1 MERKIR
7 FRVTMLV
14 VFVAALVSLFTLR
27 IYKLQAAQ
35 TEETV
40 EMANSLTFQTRV
52 DAARGQILDRNGTV
66 LVTNRASYDLVMI
79 NFVFFNGPN
88 PNEDLIELLN
98 TCDEL
103 GIEIQHHLPV
113 SESRPYQ
120 YTTDSLGETW
130 AGYFRKYL
138 NARSLD
144 SDISAGTFMNKLRG
158 EYNLPEELTDDEA
171 YRLIAVRYELEL
183 RSIDNMPLDNYVL
196 AEDVD
201 SEDLAAIIE
210 LGIPGVI
217 VQTSTVREYKTPYAS
232 HLLGYTTKMSAEA
245 YEDTYKAMGYAM
257 DAEVGREGV
266 ELAFEEYLHGE
277 DGWMSTTITS
287 TGEILDQSYTQ
298 VPIPGGNVELTIDIE
313 LQEVAYKA
321 LEEWIL
327 ELRQTGARGDGE
339 AGTDAMGGAVVAID
353 VKTGEVLASASYPTY
368 NANSFA
374 KDYARL
380 AQDPNKPLINR
391 CINAQ
396 YAPGST
402 YKMITGIT
410 AMEYANVS
418 PWYEVIDNG
427 SFTKFEGE
435 GYAPACHIYRSS
447 GRTHGVEDMR
457 DALADSCNFYFYDVG
472 LQCKTDDVDH
482 VASMFGLG
490 EPTGIELIE
499 FAGQRANRE
508 TKAKTF
514 AGTQLEAW
522 VDGDKLQASI
532 GQSLNEFTP
541 MQLAVY
547 CATLANNGTR
557 MKATYLRRV
566 VSWDFKELLMESEPT
581 VVSEFPM
588 KQTTIDAIREGMIAA
603 TAIGKTADPFGES
616 FYPITVAAKTGTA
629 QHGDGSSSDNA
640 SLVCYAPAEEPQI
653 AIAIYVENGAVGGKL
668 ANIAMKVFDEY
679 FSQTGKY
686 ETVYG
691 ENEVR

>member
-7 FRVTMLV
+7 VRIM
-14 VFVAALVSLFTLR
+14 ALVLLVAMLAGLFTLR

-35 TEETV
+35 TEETI
-40 EMANSLTFQTRV
+40 ELANSLTFRTRV

-66 LVTNRASYDLVMI
+66 LVTNRASYDLVII

-88 PNEDLIELLN
+88 PNEDLIRLLD
-98 TCDEL
+98 TCEEL

-113 SESRPYQ
+113 SETRPYE
-120 YTTDSLGETW
+120 YTTDELGETW
-130 AGYFRKYL
+130 AGHFRRYL
-138 NARSLD
+138 SGRSLD
-144 SDISAGTFMNKLRG
+144 SDITAGTFMNKLRE
-158 EYNLPEELTDDEA
+158 EYNLPEELTADEA

-183 RSIDNMPLDNYVL
+183 RDGSMPLDNYVL

-201 SEDLAAIIE
+201 AEALAAVIE

-245 YEDTYKAMGYAM
+245 YEGTYKALGYAM
-257 DAEVGREGV
+257 DSEVGREGV

-277 DGWMSTTITS
+277 DGWMETTITS
-287 TGEILDQSYTQ
+287 TGEILDQTYTQ
-298 VPIPGGNVELTIDIE
+298 VPVPGGNVELSIDIE
-313 LQEVAYKA
+313 LQETAYKA

-327 ELRQTGARGDGE
+327 ELRQTGARGDGQ
-339 AGTDAMGGAVVAID
+339 AGTDAMGGAVVALD
-353 VKTGEVLASASYPTY
+353 VKTNEILASASYPSY
-368 NANSFA
+368 DANTFSM
-374 KDYARL
+374 DYAML

-410 AMEYANVS
+410 AMEFANVS
-418 PWYEVIDNG
+418 PWYQVVDNG
-427 SFTKFEGE
+427 RFTKFEGT

-457 DALADSCNFYFYDVG
+457 GALADSCNFYFYDVG
-472 LQCKTDDVDH
+472 LQCKTDDVDY

-490 EPTGIELIE
+490 EPTGAELVE
-499 FAGQRANRE
+499 FAGQRANRQ
-508 TKAKTF
+508 TKAATF

-541 MQLAVY
+541 LQMAVY
-547 CATLANNGTR
+547 CSTLANNGTR
-557 MKATYLRRV
+557 LKATFLRRV
-566 VSWDFKELLMESEPT
+566 VSWDFKELLTESEPQ
-581 VVSEFPM
+581 VISEFPM
-588 KQTTIDAIREGMIAA
+588 QQTTIDAIREGMIAA

-640 SLVCYAPAEEPQI
+640 SLVCYAPAEDPQI
-653 AIAIYVENGAVGGKL
+653 ALAIYVENGAVGGKL
-668 ANIAMKVFDEY
+668 ANIAMKVFDQY

>member
-7 FRVTMLV
+7 FRVTLLV
-14 VFVAALVSLFTLR
+14 VFVAVLVSLFTLR

-35 TEETV
+35 TEETI
-40 EMANSLTFQTRV
+40 EKANSLTFLTRV

-79 NFVFFNGPN
+79 NFVFFNGPD
-88 PNEDLIELLN
+88 PNQDLIRLLD
-98 TCDEL
+98 TCEEL

-113 SESRPYQ
+113 SETRPYE
-120 YTTDSLGETW
+120 YITDDLGETW

-138 NARSLD
+138 SNRSLD
-144 SDISAGTFMNKLRG
+144 SDITAGTFMNKLRE
-158 EYNLPEELTDDEA
+158 EYNLPEGLTDEQA
-171 YRLIAVRYELEL
+171 YRFIAVRYELEL
-183 RSIDNMPLDNYVL
+183 RDGSMPLDNYVL

-201 SEDLAAIIE
+201 SEALAAIIE

-232 HLLGYTTKMSAEA
+232 HMLGYTTKMSAEA
-245 YEDTYKAMGYAM
+245 YEETYKALGYAM

-277 DGWMSTTITS
+277 DGWMNTTITS
-287 TGEILDQSYTQ
+287 TGEILDQEYTQ

-313 LQEVAYKA
+313 LQKVAYEA
-321 LEEWIL
+321 LEDWIL

-339 AGTDAMGGAVVAID
+339 SGTDAMGGAVVALD
-353 VKTGEVLASASYPTY
+353 VKTNEVLASASYPTY
-368 NANSFA
+368 DANTFA
-374 KDYARL
+374 EDYTKLAR
-380 AQDPNKPLINR
+380 DPNKPLINR
-391 CINAQ
+391 CLNAQ
-396 YAPGST
+396 YPPGST

-410 AMEYANVS
+410 AMEYADVS
-418 PWYEVIDNG
+418 PWYQVVDEG
-427 SFTKFEGE
+427 RFTKFEGV
-435 GYAPACHIYRSS
+435 GYAPACHIFRSS
-447 GRTHGVEDMR
+447 GRTHGTENMMS
-457 DALADSCNFYFYDVG
+457 ALADSCNYYFYDVG
-472 LQCKTDDVDH
+472 LQCKTDDVDY
-482 VASMFGLG
+482 VASQFGLG
-490 EPTGIELIE
+490 EPTGVELLE
-499 FAGQRANRE
+499 YAGQRANRE
-508 TKAKTF
+508 TKAATF

-547 CATLANNGTR
+547 CSTLANNGTR
-557 MKATYLRRV
+557 LKATYLRRV
-566 VSWDFKELLMESEPT
+566 VSWDFKELIMESQPE
-581 VVSEFPM
+581 VVSEFKM
-588 KQTTIDAIREGMIAA
+588 KQTTIDAIRQGMIDA

-616 FYPITVAAKTGTA
+616 YYPITVAAKTGTA
-629 QHGDGSSSDNA
+629 QHGDGTSSDNA
-640 SLVCYAPAEEPQI
+640 SLVCYAPAEDPQI
-653 AIAIYVENGAVGGKL
+653 AVAIYVENGAVGGKL
-668 ANIAMKVFDEY
+668 ANIAMKVFDQY

>member
-1 MERKIR
+1 MEI
-7 FRVTMLV
+7 
-14 VFVAALVSLFTLR
+14 LR
-27 IYKLQAAQ
+27 
-35 TEETV
+35 
-40 EMANSLTFQTRV
+40 
-52 DAARGQILDRNGTV
+52 
-66 LVTNRASYDLVMI
+66 
-79 NFVFFNGPN
+79 
-88 PNEDLIELLN
+88 ED
-98 TCDEL
+98 
-103 GIEIQHHLPV
+103 
-113 SESRPYQ
+113 
-120 YTTDSLGETW
+120 
-130 AGYFRKYL
+130 
-138 NARSLD
+138 
-144 SDISAGTFMNKLRG
+144 
-158 EYNLPEELTDDEA
+158 YNLPEELTDDEA

-183 RSIDNMPLDNYVL
+183 RSFENMPLDNYIL

-245 YEDTYKAMGYAM
+245 YENTYKALGYAM

-277 DGWMSTTITS
+277 DGWMNTTITS
-287 TGEILDQSYTQ
+287 TGEILGQEYTK
-298 VPIPGGNVELTIDIE
+298 VPIPGGNVELSIDIK

-321 LEEWIL
+321 LEEWIM
-327 ELRQTGARGDGE
+327 ELRQVGARGDGY
-339 AGTDAMGGAVVAID
+339 AGTDAMGGAVVAMD

-368 NANSFA
+368 DANSFA
-374 KDYARL
+374 EDYAKL
-380 AQDPNKPLINR
+380 EADPNKPLINR

-402 YKMITGIT
+402 YKMVTAIT
-410 AMEYANVS
+410 ALEFAGVT
-418 PWYEVIDNG
+418 PWYEVVDQG
-427 SFTKFEGE
+427 SFTQFEGQ

-447 GRTHGVEDMR
+447 GRTHGTENLM
-457 DALADSCNFYFYDVG
+457 DALADSCNYYFYDVG
-472 LQCKTDDVDH
+472 LKCKTDDVDY
-482 VASMFGLG
+482 VASMMGLG
-490 EPTGIELIE
+490 EPTGIELVE

-508 TKAKTF
+508 TKRKTF

-547 CATLANNGTR
+547 CSTLANQGTR

-566 VSWDFKELLMESEPT
+566 VSWDFKELLAESQPE
-581 VVSEFPM
+581 VISKLEISD
-588 KQTTIDAIREGMIAA
+588 TTANAIREGMIQA
-603 TAIGKTADPFGES
+603 TQIGKTADPFGES
-616 FYPITVAAKTGTA
+616 FYPIKVAAKTGTA

-640 SLVCYAPAEEPQI
+640 SLVCYAPADDPQI

-668 ANIAMKVFDEY
+668 ANIAMDVFDAY

-686 ETVYG
+686 ETVFG

>member
-7 FRVTMLV
+7 FRVSLLF
-14 VFVAALVSLFTLR
+14 VFVAVLVGLFVLR

-35 TEETV
+35 TEETIQL
-40 EMANSLTFQTRV
+40 ANSLTFQTRV

-88 PNEDLIELLN
+88 PNESLIELLD
-98 TCDEL
+98 TCREL
-103 GIEIQHHLPV
+103 DIEVQHHLPV
-113 SESRPYQ
+113 TETRPYE
-120 YTTDSLGETW
+120 YTKEQLGATW
-130 AGYFRKYL
+130 LGYFKQYL
-138 NARSLD
+138 RHRELD
-144 SDISAGTFMNKLRG
+144 SDITASTFMECLR
-158 EYNLPEELTDDEA
+158 EDYNLPEDLTDDEA
-171 YRLIAVRYELEL
+171 YLLIAVRFELEL
-183 RSIDNMPLDNYVL
+183 RSIDTMPLDNYVL

-245 YEDTYKAMGYAM
+245 YENTYKALGYAM

-277 DGWMSTTITS
+277 DGWMNTTITS
-287 TGEILDQSYTQ
+287 TGEILGQEYTK
-298 VPIPGGNVELTIDIE
+298 V
-313 LQEVAYKA
+313 QEIAYKS
-321 LEEWIL
+321 LEKWIL
-327 ELRQTGARGDGE
+327 ELRENGARGDGF
-339 AGTDAMGGAVVAID
+339 AGTDAMGGAVVVMD

-368 NANSFA
+368 DANTFA
-374 KDYARL
+374 EMYDEL
-380 AQDPNKPLINR
+380 AADPNKPLINR

-402 YKMITGIT
+402 YKMVTAIT
-410 AMEYANVS
+410 AMEYAGIT
-418 PWYEVIDNG
+418 PWYTVVDEG
-427 SFTKFEGE
+427 SFTKFEGQ
-435 GYAPACHIYRSS
+435 GYAPACHIFRSS
-447 GRTHGVEDMR
+447 GRTHGTEDLK
-457 DALADSCNFYFYDVG
+457 DALADSCNYYFYDVG
-472 LQCKTDDVDH
+472 LQCKTDDVDY
-482 VASMFGLG
+482 VASMMGLG
-490 EPTGIELIE
+490 EPTGIELVE
-499 FAGQRANRE
+499 FAGQRANKE
-508 TKAKTF
+508 SKARTF

-547 CATLANNGTR
+547 CSTLANQGTR

-566 VSWDFKELLMESEPT
+566 VSWDFRDLLAESKPE
-581 VVSEFPM
+581 VVSRLEISD
-588 KQTTIDAIREGMIAA
+588 TTHLAIQEGMIEA
-603 TAIGKTADPFGES
+603 TKIGKTADPFGES

-629 QHGDGSSSDNA
+629 QHGDGSQSDNA
-640 SLVCYAPAEEPQI
+640 SLICYAPVEDPQV

-668 ANIAMKVFDEY
+668 SYIAMDIFDAY

-686 ETVYG
+686 ETVFG

>member
-1 MERKIR
+1 MERR
-7 FRVTMLV
+7 ARVRITGLV
-14 VFVAALVSLFTLR
+14 VFIAVLISLFSLR

-35 TEETV
+35 TEETI
-40 EMANSLTFQTRV
+40 ELANSLTFQTRV
-52 DAARGQILDRNGTV
+52 DASRGQILDRNGTV
-66 LVTNRASYDLVMI
+66 LAANRASYDLVMI
-79 NFVFFNGPN
+79 NFVFFNGPS
-88 PNEDLIELLN
+88 PNEDLIELLEL
-98 TCDEL
+98 CDRL
-103 GIEIQHHLPV
+103 GVEIRHHLPV
-113 SESRPYQ
+113 TKSRPYE
-120 YTTDSLGETW
+120 YTVDDIGEPW
-130 AGYFRKYL
+130 ATYFRKYL
-138 NARSLD
+138 SSRSLD
-144 SDISAGTFMNKLRG
+144 SDITAGTFMNKLRE
-158 EYNLPEELTDDEA
+158 EYNLPEDLTADEA

-183 RSIDNMPLDNYVL
+183 RSIQDMPLDNYVL

-201 SEDLAAIIE
+201 AEALAAVIE

-245 YEDTYKAMGYAM
+245 YENTYKALGYAM

-277 DGWMSTTITS
+277 DGWMRTTITS
-287 TGEILDQSYTQ
+287 TGEILDQEYTQ
-298 VPIPGGNVELTIDIE
+298 TPVPGGNVELTIDID
-313 LQEVAYKA
+313 LQRVAYEA

-339 AGTDAMGGAVVAID
+339 SGTDAMGGAVVALD
-353 VKTGEVLASASYPTY
+353 VKTNEVLASASYPSY
-368 NANSFA
+368 DANTFA
-374 KDYARL
+374 KDYALL

-391 CINAQ
+391 CINMQ
-396 YAPGST
+396 YSPGST

-418 PWYEVIDNG
+418 PWYQVVDNG
-427 SFTKFEGE
+427 RFTKFEGT
-435 GYAPACHIYRSS
+435 GYAPACHIFRSS

-457 DALADSCNFYFYDVG
+457 SALADSCNYYFYDVG
-472 LQCKTDDVDH
+472 LQCKTDDVDF
-482 VASMFGLG
+482 VASQFGLG
-490 EPTGIELIE
+490 EPTGIELVE

-508 TKAKTF
+508 TKRATF

-547 CATLANNGTR
+547 CSTLANNGTR
-557 MKATYLRRV
+557 LKATYLRRV
-566 VSWDFKELLMESEPT
+566 VSWDFKELLMESHPE
-581 VVSEFPM
+581 VVSEFKM
-588 KQTTIDAIREGMIAA
+588 QDTTIAAIREGMIAA

-616 FYPITVAAKTGTA
+616 FYPIKVAAKTGTA
-629 QHGDGSSSDNA
+629 QHGDGSQSDNA
-640 SLVCYAPAEEPQI
+640 SLVCYAPADDPQI
-653 AIAIYVENGAVGGKL
+653 ALAIYVENGAVGGKL

>member
-7 FRVTMLV
+7 FRVVLLM
-14 VFVAALVSLFTLR
+14 VFVALLVALFTLR

-40 EMANSLTFQTRV
+40 QKANSLTFQTRV

-66 LVTNRASYDLVMI
+66 LVSNRASYDLVMI

-88 PNEDLIELLN
+88 PNGSLMELLE
-98 TCDEL
+98 TCDKL

-113 SESRPYQ
+113 SEERPYR
-120 YTTDSLGETW
+120 YTTDEIGETW
-130 AGYFRKYL
+130 AGYFRRYL
-138 NARSLD
+138 ASRSMD
-144 SDISAGTFMNKLRG
+144 SDITAGTFMNNLRE
-158 EYNLPEELTDDEA
+158 EYNLPEELTDDEV
-171 YRLIAVRYELEL
+171 YRMVAVRYELEL
-183 RSIDNMPLDNYVL
+183 RSIQDMPLDNYVL

-201 SEDLAAIIE
+201 AEALAAVIE

-245 YEDTYKAMGYAM
+245 YEETYKEMGYAM

-266 ELAFEEYLHGE
+266 ELAFEEHLHGE
-277 DGWMSTTITS
+277 DGWMQTTITS
-287 TGEILDQSYTQ
+287 TGEILDQEYLST
-298 VPIPGGNVELTIDIE
+298 PIPGGNVELTIDID
-313 LQEVAYKA
+313 LQEAAYRA

-327 ELRQTGARGDGE
+327 ELRQVGARGDGE
-339 AGTDAMGGAVVAID
+339 SGTDAMGGAVVAIE
-353 VKTGEVLASASYPTY
+353 VGTGEILASASYPTY
-368 NANSFA
+368 DANSFA
-374 KDYARL
+374 EDYNIL
-380 AQDPNKPLINR
+380 AADPNKPLINR

-418 PWYEVIDNG
+418 PWYEVVDNG
-427 SFTKFEGE
+427 AFTKFEGQ

-447 GRTHGVEDMR
+447 GRTHGTENMMS
-457 DALADSCNFYFYDVG
+457 ALADSCNYYFYDVG
-472 LQCKTDDVDH
+472 LQCKTDDVDY

-490 EPTGIELIE
+490 EPTGAELVE

-508 TKAKTF
+508 SKRKTF

-541 MQLAVY
+541 LQLAVY
-547 CATLANNGTR
+547 CATLANDGTR

-566 VSWDFKELLMESEPT
+566 VSWDFKELLMESEPK

-588 KQTTIDAIREGMIAA
+588 KDTTIQAIREGMIQA
-603 TAIGKTADPFGES
+603 TQIGKTADPFGES
-616 FYPITVAAKTGTA
+616 YYPITVAAKTGTA
-629 QHGDGSSSDNA
+629 QHGDGSQSDNA
-640 SLVCYAPAEEPQI
+640 SLVCYAPAEDPQI